1 MGWIT
6 HLFLPR
12 RPVHSCPECGAHI
25 SHKAR
30 FCEHCGAW
38 LAKTAWLPCGSFNWG
53 LVLENLADLLTLP
66 TAGYPT
72 KIQTCLANLPGT
84 GNEARLMA
92 SFAARVHDLST
103 EQLQERYRRTFT
115 LIPACSLEVGQQL
128 YLSER
133 EKHLEFVAWMRQE
146 PASRKIKILP
156 GYAPD
161 NLILCLRAMVRMN
174 AAGGE
179 DFTFC
184 VLPAVSK
191 IVKAMQ
197 GTNNPFEAL
206 LLTVEWVLT
215 PR

>member
-1 MGWIT
+1 
-6 HLFLPR
+6 
-12 RPVHSCPECGAHI
+12 
-25 SHKAR
+25 
-30 FCEHCGAW
+30 
-38 LAKTAWLPCGSFNWG
+38 
-53 LVLENLADLLTLP
+53 
-66 TAGYPT
+66 
-72 KIQTCLANLPGT
+72 
-84 GNEARLMA
+84 
-92 SFAARVHDLST
+92 
-103 EQLQERYRRTFT
+103 
-115 LIPACSLEVGQQL
+115 
-128 YLSER
+128 
-133 EKHLEFVAWMRQE
+133 MRQE